1 MIKGTKLYN
10 ILNMKC
16 PQCQKGDFF
25 VGHPYKLA
33 TMGEVKKRCPECNQK
48 FELETGFYQ
57 GSYYVSYGLG
67 VALFVAIVVLNY
79 IFKETITPTS
89 LMVSFVLALIV
100 LLPLMYTLSKIIWAT
115 MFIKYDKNAII
126 NYQTTLEDD
135 TRIKN

>member
-1 MIKGTKLYN
+1 MKGTKLYS
-10 ILNMKC
+10 ILKMKC

-25 VGHPYKLA
+25 VAHPYKLS
-33 TMGEVKKRCPECNQK
+33 TMGVVKNRCAECNQK

-67 VALFVAIVVLNY
+67 VALFLAVMALNY
-79 IFKETITPTS
+79 IFRETLTPSS

-115 MFIKYDKNAII
+115 IFIKYDKNAIT
-126 NYQTTLEDD
+126 NHQTNLEDD